1 MTRLVPCDPIAAKPF
16 VLLQCKMLLR
26 LPLILV
32 LLRVHILPQHH
43 LPEQHS
49 DKSNQPKH
57 YPANPRPEADGM
69 PCESTVVDIYA
80 WQGATQVMA
89 CCQRWAWQGAA
100 HLWLVHLH
108 LPLAPLTEALWQC
121 SQRQVQVY

>member
-16 VLLQCKMLLR
+16 VLLQCKMLLK

-43 LPEQHS
+43 QPEQHS

-69 PCESTVVDIYA
+69 PCESTVVDMH
-80 WQGATQVMA
+80 GRVPL
-89 CCQRWAWQGAA
+89 RS
-100 HLWLVHLH
+100 WLVVNDGRGRV
-108 LPLAPLTEALWQC
+108 PLTCGLYTSTYRWLH
-121 SQRQVQVY
+121 